1 MEKDELTV
9 FDIPEDEII
18 KSIIEDNQLVLV
30 NEGVKFQTDYAN
42 KHGEHHISVCAK
54 NYNEEVSFK
63 EVPYK
68 SRVNDDV
75 KQPKSKKLNCKK
87 NLKTAETE
95 ERSL

>member
-1 MEKDELTV
+1 MGKDELTV

-18 KSIIEDNQLVLV
+18 KSIIEDNQLVLA

-42 KHGEHHISVCAK
+42 KNGEHHISVCAK

-75 KQPKSKKLNCKK
+75 KQPKSKKIKLQKK
-87 NLKTAETE
+87 LKAVEPE
-95 ERSL
+95 EKEL